1 MPSYKMLM
9 ILSPAKTLNLE
20 QDANHLPLEWTEPLA
35 SLQTQRQ
42 KVVVA
47 VKTHAAS
54 ASKLGSLLKTSANL
68 TAVAQGY
75 WKNMSSDGASSSSS
89 SSSSPSS
96 TPKKPSIMTFDGAAY
111 SGLNVRDF
119 IATNRSSLQYLQ
131 DHLRIVDPLYGW
143 LRPMDAIEGYRL
155 EMATRGLFEDT
166 KQLKLEDYWKPGI
179 AACLEYEETTETA
192 AAAAAS
198 STNGVVAIVNLAS
211 DEYSSAVDHGT
222 MVKIVFR
229 HGGRTIAVHAKRAR
243 GLMVR
248 YASLN
253 TIETVDGLK
262 AFDLEGYSYQPDQS
276 TYDDMGGAKG
286 FIDATITATAKD
298 STNDSIK
305 GKKNDS
311 IKGKK
316 KKKKES
322 PTLVFDRPAT
332 YKRPK

>member
-1 MPSYKMLM
+1 
-9 ILSPAKTLNLE
+9 
-20 QDANHLPLEWTEPLA
+20 
-35 SLQTQRQ
+35 
-42 KVVVA
+42 
-47 VKTHAAS
+47 
-54 ASKLGSLLKTSANL
+54 
-68 TAVAQGY
+68 
-75 WKNMSSDGASSSSS
+75 
-89 SSSSPSS
+89 
-96 TPKKPSIMTFDGAAY
+96 MTFDGAAY

-179 AACLEYEETTETA
+179 AACLEYEETAETAA

-198 STNGVVAIVNLAS
+198 STTGVVAIVNLAS

-298 STNDSIK
+298 STNDST
-305 GKKNDS
+305 
-311 IKGKK
+311 KGKK